1 MSLGGGRGVGGA
13 FPPQVATPCAI
24 QSGHVNPV
32 CGQV

>member
-1 MSLGGGRGVGGA
+1 MGLGGSEGG

-32 CGQV
+32 CGKV